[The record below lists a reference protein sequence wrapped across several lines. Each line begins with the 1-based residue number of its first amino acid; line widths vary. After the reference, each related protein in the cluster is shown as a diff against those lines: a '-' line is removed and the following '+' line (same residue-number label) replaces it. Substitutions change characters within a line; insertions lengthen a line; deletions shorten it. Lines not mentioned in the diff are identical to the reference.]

1 MTLPFTAEQFF
12 DVFAEYNRTRFWT
25 VLGLWVASLVAFEIA
40 RRVRSRGSRL
50 LTWYLAA
57 LWLWSAV
64 AYHALLFTRIN
75 PAAWMFAALFL
86 LQAALFFWLGVVQGH
101 LSFAPLRNA
110 WASVAWVLIVYSLVY
125 PGINAVQYS
134 SLSRIPAFGVP
145 CPTTIFTAGVLMLA
159 TPRSWRLSIVP
170 VMWSVIG
177 GSAAN
182 LLGVRAD
189 YALPIAG
196 LAVAI
201 FSMQRSTPGRMVHGN
216 RMAPFSARIPRS
228 E

>member
-75 PAAWMFAALFL
+75 PAAWLFAGLFS
-86 LQAALFFWLGVVQGH
+86 LQAVLLAL
-101 LSFAPLRNA
+101 A
-110 WASVAWVLIVYSLVY
+110 
-125 PGINAVQYS
+125 
-134 SLSRIPAFGVP
+134 
-145 CPTTIFTAGVLMLA
+145 A
-159 TPRSWRLSIVP
+159 TRGQL
-170 VMWSVIG
+170 
-177 GSAAN
+177 
-182 LLGVRAD
+182 
-189 YALPIAG
+189 
-196 LAVAI
+196 
-201 FSMQRSTPGRMVHGN
+201 T
-216 RMAPFSARIPRS
+216 
-228 E
+228 